1 MAIIHI
7 RKENEIV
14 IASFDQE
21 VKKFNALITEEVKQE
36 LTALFENPNTKLIL
50 NLSGINYVDSSGF
63 GVFLSLMKRAN
74 NNYGGFKIC
83 NVAADVK
90 ELFQLLQL
98 HNVFEI
104 YDNQEDCIA
113 SFN

>member
-7 RKENEIV
+7 TKKNDI
-14 IASFDQE
+14 ILASFDKE

-36 LTALFENPNTKLIL
+36 LSVLFDNPNTKLIL

-63 GVFLSLMKRAN
+63 GVFLSLMKKAN
-74 NNYGGFKIC
+74 NNYGVFKIC
-83 NVAADVK
+83 NVNPDVE

-104 YDNQEDCIA
+104 YKNQEDCLS
-113 SFN
+113 SFG

>member
-7 RKENEIV
+7 TKKNDI
-14 IASFDQE
+14 ILASFDKE
-21 VKKFNALITEEVKQE
+21 AKKFNALITEEVKQE
-36 LTALFENPNTKLIL
+36 LSALFDNPNTKLIL

-63 GVFLSLMKRAN
+63 GVFLSLMKKAN
-74 NNYGGFKIC
+74 NNYGDFKIC
-83 NVAADVK
+83 NVNADVK

-104 YDNQEDCIA
+104 YDNQDDCLA
-113 SFN
+113 SFG

>member
-1 MAIIHI
+1 MATINIT
-7 RKENEIV
+7 KENDIILV
-14 IASFDQE
+14 SFDKD

-36 LTALFENPNTKLIL
+36 LLVLFDNPNTKLIL

-63 GVFLSLMKRAN
+63 GVFLSLMKKAN
-74 NNYGGFKIC
+74 NNYGSFKIC
-83 NVAADVK
+83 TVNSDVK

-104 YDNQEDCIA
+104 YENQEKCIA
-113 SFN
+113 SFS

>member
-1 MAIIHI
+1 MDIIHI
-7 RKENEIV
+7 TKEKDIV
-14 IASFDQE
+14 LASFDKE

-36 LTALFENPNTKLIL
+36 LLVLFENPNTKLIL
-50 NLSGINYVDSSGF
+50 DLSGINYVDSSGF
-63 GVFLSLMKRAN
+63 GVFLSLMKKAN

-83 NVAADVK
+83 NANQDVK

-104 YDNQEDCIA
+104 FENQEDCIA
-113 SFN
+113 SFS